1 LLDTSWVPAGH
12 FIFDLAAGAGVGLSK
27 TLRVTRVDPGSSAAR
42 AGVAKGFR
50 LVSFAG
56 GAVATLADFKEALQR
71 EQQASNRA
79 KGCSVEFERPAA
91 AGMAGR
97 AKAAATDESCPP
109 TDQVG
114 RSRNSAGS
122 GATSS
127 AGATSGHERDPQ
139 LQIRRRRWR
148 PAKAAAAKASFAMRQ
163 AAQVAACRVLSLPA
177 LSGLVATFLQ
187 SINDDD
193 AIAAAARH
201 AAASGRDGGG
211 GRTAEAGPAATT
223 LSLLAQFMDWMT
235 SAVAEGCRDFL
246 KAEVDRAGVR
256 PDRSRRRAANPAQ
269 AEASGDDDDA
279 AAAAAA
285 AEYEASWAEAAANAA
300 VDGVRRAV
308 EVEVFVPAARAL
320 RRRLRAAE
328 EADEATATSSAA
340 AYPPETAAAAAARPR
355 RDLGT
360 VLVLPGEGSSGNI
373 GSKSSSSSSSSRGSS
388 AVRGNVSEA
397 AAVQRACEALSRAP
411 GDVGPRGGQARL
423 GLPVEHRSP
432 SGWDPV
438 RSLTHLFSWVS
449 CVLALS

>member
-1 LLDTSWVPAGH
+1 
-12 FIFDLAAGAGVGLSK
+12 
-27 TLRVTRVDPGSSAAR
+27 
-42 AGVAKGFR
+42 
-50 LVSFAG
+50 VSFDG
-56 GAVATLADFKEALQR
+56 GAVATLAGFKEALQR

-91 AGMAGR
+91 AGMAGS
-97 AKAAATDESCPP
+97 AKAAAMGVAAGGVAGESRPP
-109 TDQVG
+109 TDQAG
-114 RSRNSAGS
+114 RSRHSAGS
-122 GATSS
+122 EATSS
-127 AGATSGHERDPQ
+127 AGAASGHKGDPQ
-139 LQIRRRRWR
+139 LQMRRRRWR

-193 AIAAAARH
+193 AVAAAARH

-211 GRTAEAGPAATT
+211 GRTAEEGPAATT

-246 KAEVDRAGVR
+246 KAEVDRVGVR

-269 AEASGDDDDA
+269 AEASGDDGDS
-279 AAAAAA
+279 AAAAA
-285 AEYEASWAEAAANAA
+285 AEYEASWAEAAASAA
-300 VDGVRRAV
+300 FDGVRRAV

-328 EADEATATSSAA
+328 EADEEATATSNAA
-340 AYPPETAAAAAARPR
+340 AYSPETAAAAAARPR